1 MKKYGLRILVCLLLI
16 SSLFH
21 VEVLENNTT
30 SSYKVSLLMIVLIL
44 KVKTVKSQVMAMR
57 C

>member
-1 MKKYGLRILVCLLLI
+1 MKKYGLSILVCLLLI

-30 SSYKVSLLMIVLIL
+30 PSYKVFFFAYDCFNIEDIRLWL
-44 KVKTVKSQVMAMR
+44 
-57 C
+57 